1 MKKIIILI
9 IGLFFLTGCSSKNSL
24 ESISYDE
31 FKEKIESKENFV
43 AYISRTGCSHC
54 EAYEPIL
61 IKVLKDHNLTAY
73 KVNLA
78 NVTSAQEK
86 SIKAKVGLKGTP
98 TLIYLKEGKSDID
111 GSLVGESTYEN
122 TEEFFKKIGWIEE

>member
-24 ESISYDE
+24 ESIGYDE
-31 FKEKIESKENFV
+31 FKEKIESKESFV

-54 EAYEPIL
+54 ESYEPIL
-61 IKVLKDHNLTAY
+61 IKVLKDHKLTAY

-78 NVTSAQEK
+78 NVTAAQEK

>member
-24 ESISYDE
+24 ESINYDE
-31 FKEKIESKENFV
+31 FKEKIESKESFV